1 MTNVKPNT
9 PKLHAG
15 EQLILQGQG
24 SYKHNFRSGWKVAQS
39 LLTNQR
45 IIMYQRPAIR
55 LEIRLDDIKDVAVEG
70 LHYVLRKKDCLAISY
85 NSSEGSRGGKIWFI
99 VKDLEEWRK
108 RLTAHSAFLKVDLK
122 VIEKI
127 SLQLDS
133 DSQDILWYLWINCH
147 AKIDELAELIDAP
160 NHMHVLLKIRE
171 TINPVAEKLIGCP
184 VLIFERSKVDPET
197 GEAVLFSWWLAG
209 QPEEL
214 TPTNDRLLD
223 IFDEDSHIQ
232 IIIEVRGVKKSDV
245 RLEVSRDELTVHFES
260 ANSAWKEV
268 IHLPA
273 EVDPDN
279 YGMHLK
285 NGLLEIRM
293 SKVQSPESNVQRPT
307 SKVEVQRPTS
317 KVRRLMTNDQ

>member
-1 MTNVKPNT
+1 MTKMTNDKPNI
-9 PKLHAG
+9 PPLQAG

-45 IIMYQRPAIR
+45 LIMYQKPAIR
-55 LEIRLDDIKDVAVEG
+55 LEIRLDDIRGVTVEG
-70 LHYVLRKKDCLAISY
+70 MHYVLRKRDCLSISY
-85 NSSEGSRGGKIWFI
+85 KSIRDSREGRIWFI
-99 VKDLEEWRK
+99 VNDLEEWRK

-122 VIEKI
+122 AIEKI
-127 SLQLDS
+127 SAQLDS
-133 DSQDILWYLWINCH
+133 DSQDILWYLWERRY
-147 AKIDELAELIDAP
+147 AKIDQLAELIDAP

-171 TINPVAEKLIGCP
+171 TINPIAEKVIGCP
-184 VLIFERSKVDPET
+184 VLLFERSKVDPET
-197 GEAVLFSWWLAG
+197 GEAVLFSWWLIG
-209 QPEEL
+209 QPEER

-223 IFDEDSHIQ
+223 IFDEGSHIQ
-232 IIIEVRGVKKSDV
+232 IIIEVRGVKRSDV
-245 RLEVSRDELTVHFES
+245 RLEVSRDELTVRFEN

-285 NGLLEIRM
+285 NNLLEIRM
-293 SKVQSPESNVQRPT
+293 SKVPA
-307 SKVEVQRPTS
+307 
-317 KVRRLMTNDQ
+317 RLA